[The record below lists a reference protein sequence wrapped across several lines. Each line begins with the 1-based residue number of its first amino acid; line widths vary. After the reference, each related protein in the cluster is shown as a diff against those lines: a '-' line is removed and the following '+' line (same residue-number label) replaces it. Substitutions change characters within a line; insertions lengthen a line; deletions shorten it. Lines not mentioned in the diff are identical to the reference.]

1 MQGIIEYSHHLMKKS
16 LSPGDLAIDA
26 TCGNGNDTLVLSK
39 FVGEKGAVLA
49 FDIQPQAIE
58 TTKERL
64 AQENRE
70 NVSLL
75 LDSHANLK
83 EHLDEDASI
92 GGAIFNLGYL
102 PRSDKTIITR
112 GETTIEAL
120 QTILE
125 HLKVRGIVAL
135 VVYHG
140 HEGGQSEKEQLLQF
154 VEHLDQKHF
163 QVLRYEYIN
172 QKNNPPFVI
181 AIRKIKER

>member
-39 FVGEKGAVLA
+39 LVGEKGAVLA
-49 FDIQPQAIE
+49 FDIQPQAIK

-64 AQENRE
+64 AQKNRE

-83 EHLDEDASI
+83 EHLDADASI

-102 PRSDKTIITR
+102 PLSDKTILIR
-112 GETTIEAL
+112 GATTMEAPL
-120 QTILE
+120 TTL
-125 HLKVRGIVAL
+125 
-135 VVYHG
+135 
-140 HEGGQSEKEQLLQF
+140 EQL
-154 VEHLDQKHF
+154 
-163 QVLRYEYIN
+163 
-172 QKNNPPFVI
+172 
-181 AIRKIKER
+181 KER

>member
-39 FVGEKGAVLA
+39 LVGEKGAVLA
-49 FDIQPQAIE
+49 FDIQPQAIK

-64 AQENRE
+64 AQKNRE

-102 PRSDKTIITR
+102 PRSYKSIITLWDM
-112 GETTIEAL
+112 TIEAH
-120 QTILE
+120 QTIYM
-125 HLKVRGIVAL
+125 HLKVCK
-135 VVYHG
+135 VV
-140 HEGGQSEKEQLLQF
+140 
-154 VEHLDQKHF
+154 
-163 QVLRYEYIN
+163 
-172 QKNNPPFVI
+172 VI
-181 AIRKIKER
+181 